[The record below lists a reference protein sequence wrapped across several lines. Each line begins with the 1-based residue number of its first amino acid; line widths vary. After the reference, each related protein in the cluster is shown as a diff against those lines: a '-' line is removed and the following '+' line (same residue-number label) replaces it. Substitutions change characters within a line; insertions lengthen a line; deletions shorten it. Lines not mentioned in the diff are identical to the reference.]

1 MTPELASRLFPISL
15 SLLIEGWVRME
26 ANRPFP
32 LASRIVGREAAISR
46 GPVWAVVVALRNVC
60 KPTVARGDKGRR
72 CVMRGTICLPEWLLP
87 LVNC

>member
-60 KPTVARGDKGRR
+60 KPTVARGDKDRR